1 MPLGQENIL
10 ILVLPANFA
19 LAMDIQQILRWIVG
33 AIILMIAIIIMGG
46 ILKVASFMLGFAIKG
61 LLVLLVIAIILR
73 LISLISERR

>member
-1 MPLGQENIL
+1 
-10 ILVLPANFA
+10 
-19 LAMDIQQILRWIVG
+19 MDIQQILRWIVG

-61 LLVLLVIAIILR
+61 LLVLLVIAIVLR